1 LCFCG
6 VMLSNVQGRAKR
18 MYKSRGKI
26 RRFLSFFWN
35 SISVLRRIIGNLL
48 FLLLVIFFIAIVFF
62 DGGKKVPDGAALILS
77 PEGNIVE
84 QQTESMLA
92 SDIFGDAAREETVL
106 KDVIDVIDFAADDER
121 IEMLV
126 LDLRKMRKAGL
137 SKLQSIGKA
146 LEHFSGSGKQIF
158 AFGDYFN
165 QQQYYLAA
173 HADRLYLSP
182 MGAVM
187 LHGFGLYRKYYKS
200 ALDKLQ
206 IQFHVFKVGTYKSA
220 LEPVLRDSMSDYA
233 KEANLAW
240 LTVLWDFYKADVAS
254 RRGFR
259 PQDLDDYIN
268 NIADHLAAAEGDAAL
283 MALNLGLVDEL
294 KTRDEVRRELI
305 ERLGPDKDGL
315 TFKQIAFDQYL
326 DHIRPDLM
334 ESHPARDKV
343 GVIVASGII
352 MDGEQPSGRIGGDTM
367 ADLLVR
373 AREDE
378 NVKAVVIRIDSGG
391 GSATAAEVIR
401 REVELTRQAGK
412 PVFASM
418 GSMAASGGY
427 WIAAPADQIWATPT
441 TITGSI
447 GIFGAFP
454 TFEKSLKSLGIT
466 SDGVGTT
473 KLSDAFDPSRPLND
487 LVAQS
492 MNQVIEHSYRRF
504 VQRVAEGRNMQPEA
518 VEKIA
523 QGRVWAGITAK
534 DLGLVDKIGNLQD
547 AVDAIANT
555 ADLTDYEITYITQ
568 PLTTRELLIQR
579 LNRLLAGIFFALN
592 PADHPATRLYDA
604 VIDTEI
610 DHVLR
615 ANDPVGSYAYC
626 LSCNIQ

>member
-1 LCFCG
+1 
-6 VMLSNVQGRAKR
+6 
-18 MYKSRGKI
+18 MYKPRGII
-26 RRFLSFFWN
+26 RRFLSSFWN
-35 SISVLRRIIGNLL
+35 SISVLRRIVGNVL
-48 FLLLVIFFIAIVFF
+48 FLLLIIFFIAIVFF
-62 DGGKKVPDGAALILS
+62 DGGEDVPDGAALILS

-106 KDVIDVIDFAADDER
+106 RDIIDVIDFAKDDER
-121 IEMLV
+121 IEVLV

-137 SKLQSIGKA
+137 SKLQSIGTA
-146 LEHFSGSGKQIF
+146 LDRFSDSGKQIF

-165 QQQYYLAA
+165 QQHYYLAA
-173 HADRLYLSP
+173 HADRLYLNP

-187 LHGFGLYRKYYKS
+187 LHGFGLYRKYYKT

-233 KEANLAW
+233 KEANIAW

-254 RRGFR
+254 KRRFQ
-259 PQDLDDYIN
+259 PQDLDDFIN
-268 NIADHLAAAEGDAAL
+268 NYPDHLAASEGDAAL

-315 TFKQIAFDQYL
+315 TFKQIDFDQYL
-326 DHIRPDLM
+326 NHIRPDLM
-334 ESHPARDKV
+334 KSHPARDKV
-343 GVIVASGII
+343 GIIVASGII

-378 NVKAVVIRIDSGG
+378 NVKAVVVRIDSGG
-391 GSATAAEVIR
+391 GSATASEIIS
-401 REVELTRQAGK
+401 REIELTHQAGK
-412 PVFASM
+412 PVFVSM
-418 GSMAASGGY
+418 GSIAASGGY

-492 MNQVIEHSYRRF
+492 MNQVIEQGYRRF
-504 VQRVAEGRNMQPEA
+504 IQRVAEGRNMQPEA

-534 DLGLVDKIGNLQD
+534 SLGLVDKIGSLQD
-547 AVDAIANT
+547 TIDAVAET
-555 ADLTDYEITYITQ
+555 AGLDDYEITYIAQ
-568 PLTTRELLIQR
+568 PLTTRELLIKR
-579 LNRLLAGIFFALN
+579 LHRLLAGVFAALS
-592 PADHPATRLYDA
+592 PADHPAKKLYDA
-604 VIDTEI
+604 VVNTEI

-615 ANDPVGSYAYC
+615 ADDPVGSYAYC
-626 LSCNIQ
+626 LNCNIL

>member
-1 LCFCG
+1 
-6 VMLSNVQGRAKR
+6 
-18 MYKSRGKI
+18 MYKPRGKI
-26 RRFLSFFWN
+26 RRFFSFFWN
-35 SISVLRRIIGNLL
+35 SISVLRRIVGNLL
-48 FLLLVIFFIAIVFF
+48 FLLLIIFFIVIVFF
-62 DGGKKVPDGAALILS
+62 DSREEVPEGAALILS

-84 QQTESMLA
+84 QQTEIML
-92 SDIFGDAAREETVL
+92 GREETLL
-106 KDVIDVIDFAADDER
+106 KDVIDVIDFAKEDKR
-121 IEMLV
+121 IEVLV
-126 LDLRKMRKAGL
+126 LDLRKMEKVGI
-137 SKLQSIGKA
+137 SKLQSIGSA
-146 LEHFSGSGKQIF
+146 LERFSNSGKQIY
-158 AFGDYFN
+158 AFGEYFN

-173 HADRLYLSP
+173 HADRLYLNP
-182 MGAVM
+182 MGAIL
-187 LHGFGLYRKYYKS
+187 LHGFGLYRKYYKT
-200 ALDKLQ
+200 ALEKLQ

-220 LEPVLRDSMSDYA
+220 LEPVMRDSMSDYA

-240 LTVLWDFYKADVAS
+240 LNVLWDFYKVYVAS

-268 NIADHLAAAEGDAAL
+268 NVPEHLAAAEGNAAL

-294 KTRDEVRRELI
+294 KNRDEVRQELI
-305 ERLGPDKDGL
+305 DRLGPDKDGL
-315 TFKQIAFDQYL
+315 TFKQIALDQYL

-334 ESHPARDKV
+334 KSHPTKEKV
-343 GVIVASGII
+343 GIIVASGII

-378 NVKAVVIRIDSGG
+378 NVKAVVVRIDSGG
-391 GSATAAEVIR
+391 GSATAAEIIS
-401 REVELTRQAGK
+401 REIELTRLAGK
-412 PVFASM
+412 PVFVSM
-418 GSMAASGGY
+418 GSIAASGGY

-492 MNQVIEHSYRRF
+492 LNQVIEQGYRRF

-534 DLGLVDKIGNLQD
+534 DLGLVDNIGNLQD
-547 AVDAIANT
+547 VIDAIAET

-568 PLTTRELLIQR
+568 PLTTREMLIKR
-579 LNRLLAGIFFALN
+579 LNRLLVSIYAVLS
-592 PADHPATRLYDA
+592 PTDHPAKRLYDA

>member
-1 LCFCG
+1 
-6 VMLSNVQGRAKR
+6 
-18 MYKSRGKI
+18 MYKPRGKI

-35 SISVLRRIIGNLL
+35 SISVLRRITGNLL

-62 DGGKKVPDGAALILS
+62 DGGGKVPDGAALILS
-77 PEGNIVE
+77 PEGTIVE

-126 LDLRKMRKAGL
+126 LDLRKMRNAGL

-305 ERLGPDKDGL
+305 ERLGPGKDGL
-315 TFKQIAFDQYL
+315 TFKQVAFDQYL

-547 AVDAIANT
+547 AVDAIAST

>member
-1 LCFCG
+1 
-6 VMLSNVQGRAKR
+6 
-18 MYKSRGKI
+18 MYKPRGKI
-26 RRFLSFFWN
+26 RRFFGYFWN
-35 SISVLRRIIGNLL
+35 SISVLRRIVGNLL
-48 FLLLVIFFIAIVFF
+48 FLLLIIFFIAFVFF
-62 DGGKKVPDGAALILS
+62 DGGEKVPDGAALILS

-92 SDIFGDAAREETVL
+92 SDIFGDAAKEETVL
-106 KDVIDVIDFAADDER
+106 KDVIDVIDFAKDDER
-121 IEMLV
+121 IEVLI
-126 LDLRKMRKAGL
+126 LDLRKMKKAGI
-137 SKLQSIGKA
+137 SKLQSMGSA
-146 LEHFSGSGKQIF
+146 LERFSSSGKQIF
-158 AFGDYFN
+158 AFGEYFN

-173 HADRLYLSP
+173 HADRLYLNP
-182 MGAVM
+182 MGAIL
-187 LHGFGLYRKYYKS
+187 LHGFGLYRKYYKT
-200 ALDKLQ
+200 ALEKLQ

-220 LEPVLRDSMSDYA
+220 LEPVMRDNMSDYA

-240 LTVLWDFYKADVAS
+240 LTVLWDFYKTDVAS

-268 NIADHLAAAEGDAAL
+268 NIPDHLAAAEGDAAL

-294 KTRDEVRRELI
+294 KTRDEVRQELI
-305 ERLGPDKDGL
+305 ERLGPDKDNL
-315 TFKQIAFDQYL
+315 SFKQIAFDQYL
-326 DHIRPDLM
+326 EHIRPDLM
-334 ESHPARDKV
+334 KSHPTKEKV
-343 GVIVASGII
+343 GIIVASGII
-352 MDGEQPSGRIGGDTM
+352 MDGEQPSGRIGGNTM

-378 NVKAVVIRIDSGG
+378 NVKALVVRIDSGG
-391 GSATAAEVIR
+391 GSATAAEIIS
-401 REVELTRQAGK
+401 REIELTRLAGK
-412 PVFASM
+412 PVFVSM
-418 GSMAASGGY
+418 GSIAASGGY

-487 LVAQS
+487 LVSQS
-492 MNQVIEHSYRRF
+492 MNQVIKQGYRRF

-518 VEKIA
+518 VEQIA

-547 AVDAIANT
+547 VIDAIAER

-568 PLTTRELLIQR
+568 PLTTRELLIKR

-592 PADHPATRLYDA
+592 PADHPAKRLYDA
-604 VIDTEI
+604 VVDTEI

-615 ANDPVGSYAYC
+615 ADDPVGLYAYC
-626 LSCNIQ
+626 LSCNIH

>member
-1 LCFCG
+1 
-6 VMLSNVQGRAKR
+6 V
-18 MYKSRGKI
+18 
-26 RRFLSFFWN
+26 
-35 SISVLRRIIGNLL
+35 
-48 FLLLVIFFIAIVFF
+48 IVFF
-62 DGGKKVPDGAALILS
+62 GSREEVPEGAALILS

-84 QQTESMLA
+84 QQTEIIL
-92 SDIFGDAAREETVL
+92 AREETL
-106 KDVIDVIDFAADDER
+106 LRDVIDVIDFARDDER
-121 IEMLV
+121 IEVLV
-126 LDLRKMRKAGL
+126 LDLRKMEKAGI
-137 SKLQSIGKA
+137 SKLQSISSA
-146 LEHFSGSGKQIF
+146 LERFSSSGKQIY
-158 AFGDYFN
+158 AFGEYFN

-173 HADRLYLSP
+173 QADRLYLNP
-182 MGAVM
+182 MGAIL
-187 LHGFGLYRKYYKS
+187 LHGFGLYRKYYKT
-200 ALDKLQ
+200 ALEKLK

-220 LEPVLRDSMSDYA
+220 LEPVMRDSMSDYA

-240 LTVLWDFYKADVAS
+240 LTALWDFYKVGVAS
-254 RRGFR
+254 KRGFR

-268 NIADHLAAAEGDAAL
+268 NIPDHLAAAEGDAAL

-326 DHIRPDLM
+326 EHIRPDLM
-334 ESHPARDKV
+334 KSHPARDKV
-343 GVIVASGII
+343 GIIVASGII

-378 NVKAVVIRIDSGG
+378 NVKAVVVRIDSGG
-391 GSATAAEVIR
+391 GSATASEIIS
-401 REVELTRQAGK
+401 REIELTRQAGK
-412 PVFASM
+412 PVFVSM
-418 GSMAASGGY
+418 GSVAASGGY

-492 MNQVIEHSYRRF
+492 MNQVIEQGYRRF
-504 VQRVAEGRNMQPEA
+504 VQRVAEGRNMEPEA

-523 QGRVWAGITAK
+523 QGRVWAGVTAK
-534 DLGLVDKIGNLQD
+534 DLGLVDKIGSLED
-547 AVDAIANT
+547 AVDAIAKT
-555 ADLTDYEITYITQ
+555 AGLTDYEITYITQ
-568 PLTTRELLIQR
+568 PLTTRELLIKR

-592 PADHPATRLYDA
+592 PADHPAKRLYDA

-615 ANDPVGSYAYC
+615 ADDPLGSYAYC